1 MKKLFTLLVAS
12 IATLGGFSQTVDYT
26 FNWATS
32 IEGTVAQAANVIGV
46 KKAAD
51 GNYLTALVWGG
62 TTAAGKT
69 ISWGGQNL
77 QDESGADIEGADY
90 SSGNSYTPNLLFT
103 KVDPAT
109 GEPIWKLYTNFG
121 YITNSNCDFQPTSD
135 GGAILLMYGRQSDR
149 ADYRFAHIVSS
160 DGTVTY
166 LQHSDADK
174 WSYRAALVKVNSD
187 GVVEWTRTINA
198 LNETTD
204 GTSVSTP
211 FYTYSIA
218 LDADGNIYVA
228 GRMCTTMYF
237 LGKAGRIVPV
247 EAYYNDGWDGDS
259 QVTVGNA
266 FIAKFTSD
274 GYYTGIC
281 TANDGNYTYTQYDK
295 LVVDGNTLYA
305 FGTLKKSAEGALLQ
319 PSFSVIDLSTFTRTS
334 YKEYTVAKNSGDRQN
349 FKIYSAGI
357 LDGCF
362 YVCGNLAGS
371 ITDNNVTIAATGTSS
386 PLDGYIARFD
396 MNGSLLSGL
405 NYGTLNTGIEG
416 AVLKGDKIIALAYQ
430 MSGAGAVA
438 LVYDKALTK
447 EEQRTTLMTSGT
459 TATAAAPLL
468 DGDNFVVLSRG
479 GKTASAFYGTTE
491 VKPQLKQSFGVFF
504 GSWKI
509 GTTSGINNIAV
520 DSETEKT
527 VYSINGMKMP
537 ESYNPSKGI
546 YIING
551 KKTILK

>member
-237 LGKAGRIVPV
+237 LGKAGRQRLHRKIHVRRILHRHLHR
-247 EAYYNDGWDGDS
+247 ERRKLH
-259 QVTVGNA
+259 
-266 FIAKFTSD
+266 I
-274 GYYTGIC
+274 YTI
-281 TANDGNYTYTQYDK
+281 
-295 LVVDGNTLYA
+295 
-305 FGTLKKSAEGALLQ
+305 
-319 PSFSVIDLSTFTRTS
+319 
-334 YKEYTVAKNSGDRQN
+334 
-349 FKIYSAGI
+349 
-357 LDGCF
+357 
-362 YVCGNLAGS
+362 
-371 ITDNNVTIAATGTSS
+371 
-386 PLDGYIARFD
+386 
-396 MNGSLLSGL
+396 
-405 NYGTLNTGIEG
+405 
-416 AVLKGDKIIALAYQ
+416 
-430 MSGAGAVA
+430 
-438 LVYDKALTK
+438 
-447 EEQRTTLMTSGT
+447 
-459 TATAAAPLL
+459 
-468 DGDNFVVLSRG
+468 
-479 GKTASAFYGTTE
+479 
-491 VKPQLKQSFGVFF
+491 
-504 GSWKI
+504 
-509 GTTSGINNIAV
+509 
-520 DSETEKT
+520 
-527 VYSINGMKMP
+527 
-537 ESYNPSKGI
+537 
-546 YIING
+546 
-551 KKTILK
+551 

>member
-1 MKKLFTLLVAS
+1 M
-12 IATLGGFSQTVDYT
+12 GRNNCGR
-26 FNWATS
+26 
-32 IEGTVAQAANVIGV
+32 
-46 KKAAD
+46 
-51 GNYLTALVWGG
+51 
-62 TTAAGKT
+62 KT

-247 EAYYNDGWDGDS
+247 EAYYNDGWDGDP

-281 TANDGNYTYTQYDK
+281 TANDGSYTYTQYDK

-386 PLDGYIARFD
+386 QLDGYIARFD

-416 AVLKGDKIIALAYQ
+416 AVLKVTNHSIGIPDERRRR
-430 MSGAGAVA
+430 SGFG
-438 LVYDKALTK
+438 LRQGPYE

-491 VKPQLKQSFGVFF
+491 VKPQLKQSFGVLF

-520 DSETEKT
+520 DNETEK
-527 VYSINGMKMP
+527 
-537 ESYNPSKGI
+537 PS
-546 YIING
+546 
-551 KKTILK
+551 TASTE